1 MIGKM
6 NSTEFMKTL
15 ERASIVRKMLDKI
28 IDFLGRLGLLLF
40 LLVLTGF
47 SCYGLFWLA
56 MQAFEWLAGISK

>member
-40 LLVLTGF
+40 LLLLTGF
-47 SCYGLFWLA
+47 SCYGLFWLV
-56 MQAFEWLAGISK
+56 MQVFEWLAGMSK